1 MALWCPFGWSWRS
14 HLVVLVEEPVLFW
27 VVQRIDHLWHKFVL
41 LRYLE
46 HGTGIFMPSAV
57 VSCREDSEELATGES
72 FEAIHDAFVSTQ
84 NESTPVGVKEVLDT
98 VRAELDDIAC
108 AIGVSN
114 EVRLDAKVLVTISGV
129 RPKDVN
135 HKLLLWGRNLVD
147 HLKRTLDLL
156 DLVQTQECAANA
168 TMQADNTIVDNG
180 SKRQPVK

>member
-1 MALWCPFGWSWRS
+1 M
-14 HLVVLVEEPVLFW
+14 
-27 VVQRIDHLWHKFVL
+27 
-41 LRYLE
+41 
-46 HGTGIFMPSAV
+46 
-57 VSCREDSEELATGES
+57 
-72 FEAIHDAFVSTQ
+72 STQ
-84 NESTPVGVKEVLDT
+84 NETTPVGVKEVLDT
-98 VRAELDDIAC
+98 VRAELDDIAG
-108 AIGVSN
+108 AVGVSN